1 MVTWNQH
8 MVIKDT
14 QGNGFNPKGIRKDR
28 NKIVLPNTRV
38 VSQLEAQGVFF
49 SGQWLKMML

>member
-1 MVTWNQH
+1 